1 MIIVFKPNSPA
12 NEIEKVEKLVSDMG
26 YEPRLIKGV
35 EHTVLGAVGDENNH
49 MSLEVLK
56 NLPFVESVMPIQKKY
71 KLASREF
78 HGANSEFKIGKE
90 VIGGKKFQVIAGPC
104 SIESAAQ
111 MEICAQVLLAD
122 GVGILRG
129 GAFKP
134 RTSPYDFQGLGQ
146 KGLDILKNIKERY
159 NVPVITEVVGIPTL
173 KNVAEV
179 ADCIQIGARNCQN
192 YNLLESVAEA
202 GRPVLLKRGMAT
214 TISEWLNAAE
224 YLLVHGCR
232 SVILCERGIRTFET
246 ATRNTLD
253 VSAVAVAKKE
263 SHLPVV
269 VDPSHAAGKLEFVL
283 PLARAAVAVGA
294 DGIIVESHPQ
304 PVKALSDAAQ
314 QIPCNDFKAFLDALR
329 PVVEAM
335 GRTL

>member
-1 MIIVFKPNSPA
+1 MIIVFKPNSSDQ
-12 NEIEKVEKLVSDMG
+12 EIEKVEKLVADMG

-35 EHTVLGAVGDENNH
+35 EHTVLGAVGDENLH

-56 NLPFVESVMPIQKKY
+56 NLPVVEDVLPIQKKY

-78 HGANSEFKIGKE
+78 HAENSRFKIGKE
-90 VIGGKKFQVIAGPC
+90 IVGGEKFQIIAGPC

-111 MEICAQVLLAD
+111 MDICAQVLTAD
-122 GVGILRG
+122 GVSILRG

-134 RTSPYDFQGLGQ
+134 RTSPYDFQGLGY
-146 KGLDILKNIKERY
+146 KGLEILQNIKEKY
-159 NVPVITEVVGIPTL
+159 DVPVVTEVVGIPSL
-173 KNVAEV
+173 KAVAEV

-202 GRPVLLKRGMAT
+202 GRPVLLKRGMST
-214 TISEWLNAAE
+214 TVEEWLNAAE
-224 YLLVHGCR
+224 YLLVHGCEN
-232 SVILCERGIRTFET
+232 VILCERGIRTFET
-246 ATRNTLD
+246 STRNTLD
-253 VSAVAVAKKE
+253 ISAVAVAKKE

-283 PLARAAVAVGA
+283 PLARAAAAVGA

-314 QIPCNDFKAFLDALR
+314 QIPCNDFGKFMEALR

>member
-12 NEIEKVEKLVSDMG
+12 NEIERVEKMVAEMG

-35 EHTVLGAVGDENNH
+35 EHTVLGAVGDENVH

-56 NLPFVESVMPIQKKY
+56 NLPYVESVMPIQKKY

-78 HGANSEFKIGKE
+78 QRENSEFKIGNE
-90 VIGGKKFQVIAGPC
+90 IIGGQKFQIIAGPC
-104 SIESAAQ
+104 SIESAEQ
-111 MEICAQVLLAD
+111 METAAKLLTAA
-122 GVGILRG
+122 GAGILRG
-129 GAFKP
+129 GAYKP

-146 KGLDILKNIKERY
+146 KGLDILQDIKNRY
-159 NVPVITEVVGIPTL
+159 HVPVVTEVVGIPTL

-214 TISEWLNAAE
+214 TIGEWLNAAE

-253 VSAVAVAKKE
+253 ISAVAVAKKE

-269 VDPSHAAGKLEFVL
+269 VDPSHAAGKLEYVL
-283 PLARAAVAVGA
+283 PLARAAAAAGA
-294 DGIIVESHPQ
+294 DGIIVESHPE

-314 QIPCNDFKAFLDALR
+314 QIPCSMFKAFMEALR
-329 PVVEAM
+329 PIVEAM